1 MKVRLTIDETV
12 RYQSTIII
20 EQPEDMT
27 DDELEEILK
36 KVERKCSR
44 DGSVKDVAFFL
55 KEEYG
60 IDVLEV
66 NDSFPDNP
74 TDSEVEI
81 IDVSDVREVQKQ
93 GA

>member
-27 DDELEEILK
+27 DDELEEILE
-36 KVERKCSR
+36 KVNRLCHI
-44 DGSVKDVAFFL
+44 DGSVQDVAIAL
-55 KEEYG
+55 EKYG
-60 IDVLEV
+60 IHVVKV
-66 NDSFPDNP
+66 NNSFPGEP
-74 TDSEVEI
+74 SGSELEI
-81 IDVSDVREVQKQ
+81 IDVSDVREEQKQ